1 MLIQAWDWIFDKDP
15 QPLRTLVEQPEVG
28 DGQRGLGIAQG
39 KSRSE
44 QTVRH
49 ASAAYEQPG
58 QGMKVG
64 VTCRLDCLGYCQ
76 ARLFRPLSFYFASS
90 N

>member
-15 QPLRTLVEQPEVG
+15 QPLRTLAEQPEVG

-44 QTVRH
+44 HTVRH

-58 QGMKVG
+58 QGMKG
-64 VTCRLDCLGYCQ
+64 ALLAD
-76 ARLFRPLSFYFASS
+76 
-90 N
+90 